1 MSVIIR
7 MRLDDTKRIEIKSN
21 TKYNTIE
28 QQKRLLSTWVQMPSG
43 TSSGMERD
51 NNKIEYVIPLIH
63 EKYKHTHIE

>member
-7 MRLDDTKRIEIKSN
+7 MRLDNTKRIEIKSN

-43 TSSGMERD
+43 TSSGME
-51 NNKIEYVIPLIH
+51 KQQ
-63 EKYKHTHIE
+63 